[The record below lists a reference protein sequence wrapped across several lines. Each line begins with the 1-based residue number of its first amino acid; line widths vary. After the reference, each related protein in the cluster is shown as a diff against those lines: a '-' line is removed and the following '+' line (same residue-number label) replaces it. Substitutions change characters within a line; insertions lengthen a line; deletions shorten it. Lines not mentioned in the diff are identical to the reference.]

1 MALETKTMFCVNISR
16 RQFLS
21 SFEDT
26 IYVEALDIKDAIE
39 VALEYMNE
47 NGLDKESCIDSVK
60 KTNDIFYRKS

>member
-26 IYVEALDIKDAIE
+26 IYVEASDIKDAIE
-39 VALEYMNE
+39 VASEYMTENE
-47 NGLDKESCIDSVK
+47 FAKGSCINSVK
-60 KTNDIFYRKS
+60 KINDFYRRL

>member
-39 VALEYMNE
+39 VALEYM
-47 NGLDKESCIDSVK
+47 
-60 KTNDIFYRKS
+60 T

>member
-39 VALEYMNE
+39 VASEYMTENE
-47 NGLDKESCIDSVK
+47 LEKGSCINSVK
-60 KTNDIFYRKS
+60 KINDFYRRL

>member
-1 MALETKTMFCVNISR
+1 MSLETKTMFCVNISR

-39 VALEYMNE
+39 VALEYMTENE
-47 NGLDKESCIDSVK
+47 LEKGSCINSVK
-60 KTNDIFYRKS
+60 KINDFYRRL

>member
-39 VALEYMNE
+39 VALEYMTENE
-47 NGLDKESCIDSVK
+47 LEKGSCINSVK
-60 KTNDIFYRKS
+60 KINDFYRRL

>member
-1 MALETKTMFCVNISR
+1 MALETKTMFCVNILR

-39 VALEYMNE
+39 VALEYMTENE
-47 NGLDKESCIDSVK
+47 LEKGSCINSVK
-60 KTNDIFYRKS
+60 KINDFYRRL

>member
-39 VALEYMNE
+39 VALEYMTENE
-47 NGLDKESCIDSVK
+47 LEKGSCVNSVK
-60 KTNDIFYRKS
+60 KINDFYRRL

>member
-1 MALETKTMFCVNISR
+1 MSLEKKTLFCVNISR

-26 IYVEALDIKDAIE
+26 IYVEASDIKDAIE
-39 VALEYMNE
+39 VASEYMTE

-60 KTNDIFYRKS
+60 KNK

>member
-21 SFEDT
+21 SFEDE

-39 VALEYMNE
+39 VALEYMTENE
-47 NGLDKESCIDSVK
+47 LEKGSCINSVK
-60 KTNDIFYRKS
+60 KINDFYRRL